1 MSTLSDPVREY
12 CEALLYRLLWSKAP
26 SALPLRTLGITSCHR
41 GEGVSTVTSHLA
53 VAAATAGGLPVLLVD
68 ANLSRPMV
76 HRIFP
81 VTQSPGWSEV
91 LSDPPGMSL
100 AIQPSGVKNL
110 SVLPAGRP
118 NQQNWPSNVS
128 AISTALKRFATDFEL
143 IIFDLP
149 AVGQTDAAI
158 RLAGL
163 LDGVLLIV
171 EAERVRQEVARRTRE
186 LLRRANV
193 NLLGAVL
200 NKRRQHVPAWLYRT
214 L

>member
-1 MSTLSDPVREY
+1 MATLSDPVREY

-41 GEGVSTVTSHLA
+41 GDGVSTVTSHLA

-68 ANLSRPMV
+68 ANLGRPMV